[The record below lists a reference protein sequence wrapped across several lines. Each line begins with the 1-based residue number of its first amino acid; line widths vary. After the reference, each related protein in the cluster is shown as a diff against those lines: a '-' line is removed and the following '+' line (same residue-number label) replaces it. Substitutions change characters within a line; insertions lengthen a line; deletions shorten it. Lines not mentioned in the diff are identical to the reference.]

1 MRPDFHFFVQDH
13 QDKLIEECK
22 AELPLIYRRLRISPP
37 AETDATFLF
46 SHINERLIALW
57 ESTPQSQRQTY
68 MLQEEE
74 DRKRFM
80 SAEEVASQHCAT
92 LTARVKSPAFSL
104 EKSKKDDMT
113 HEKKS
118 RQLEETPDML
128 NPLSPTKKNRTEPP
142 GNGPMTQ
149 GIPVQQSPEMGMPVQ
164 QETV

>member
-13 QDKLIEECK
+13 KEKLIDECK
-22 AELPLIYRRLRISPP
+22 AELPLIYHRLRIPSP
-37 AETDATFLF
+37 AETDATLLF

-57 ESTPQSQRQTY
+57 ESTPQSQRQAY

-80 SAEEVASQHCAT
+80 NAEEVASQHCAT

-104 EKSKKDDMT
+104 EKTKKDE

-118 RQLEETPDML
+118 RPLEETPDML
-128 NPLSPTKKNRTEPP
+128 NPISPTKKNRTEPP
-142 GNGPMTQ
+142 PSMQ
-149 GIPVQQSPEMGMPVQ
+149 IKPVQQNEMGMPVQ